1 MATFNSIFPHDG
13 SLVASYP
20 LMDKSDLDKKLII
33 AQKVFP
39 FWAQQSFDVRAEALK
54 KVAEILR
61 RDKDLLSRL
70 ITMEMGKLLEE
81 SKAEVEKCAVTC
93 DYFAENAEA
102 FLKDEYVDAGYTA
115 SFISYEPIGAVM
127 AIMPWNFPF
136 WQVFRYA
143 APTLMAGNVTFLKHA
158 PNVCGCALAIEKV
171 FIEAAGM
178 EGVFQSVIIDT
189 PLVEYLLEDDLVQAV
204 TLTGSERA
212 GSSVASLAGKL
223 IKKQVLEL
231 GGSDAFIVL
240 EDADIRQAAKVAVQS
255 RMQNAGQSCIA
266 AKRFIV
272 TEAVYESFFE
282 EMKLLIGQLK
292 PGNPLEAGI
301 TLAPMARLDLAET
314 LTGQMKESVSTG
326 AVVAI
331 GGQVSGCN
339 FAATILT
346 GVQEEMRAF
355 NEETFGPLAAIIKVK
370 DEQEALVMAN
380 NSRFGLGSSIWT
392 RDIEKGT
399 ALAKQIAAG
408 AVFINSLVKSD
419 ARLPFGGIKKSG
431 YGRELGKLG
440 IHEFVNA
447 KTITVMK

>member
-1 MATFNSIFPHDG
+1 MTTFNSVFPYDG
-13 SLVASYP
+13 SVINSYP
-20 LMDKSDLDKKLII
+20 LMDKSGLDKKLIM

-39 FWAQQSFDVRAEALK
+39 YWAQQSFDFRATALK
-54 KVAEILR
+54 KAAEILR
-61 RDKDLLSRL
+61 RDKDSLATL

-81 SKAEVEKCAVTC
+81 SKAEIEKCAVTC
-93 DYFAENAEA
+93 DYFGEHAEA
-102 FLKDEYVDAGYTA
+102 FLKDEYVDAGYTS

-158 PNVCGCALAIEKV
+158 PNVCGCALAIEKI

-189 PLVEYLLEDDLVQAV
+189 PLVEYLLDDDLVQAV

-212 GSSVASLAGKL
+212 GSSVASIAGKL

-240 EDADIRQAAKVAVQS
+240 EDADLKQAAKVAVQS

-266 AKRFIV
+266 AKRFII
-272 TEAVYESFFE
+272 TTAIYEAFVE
-282 EMKLLIGQLK
+282 EMKLLVEQLM
-292 PGNPLEAGI
+292 PGNPLDKGV
-301 TLAPMARLDLAET
+301 TLAPMARLDLAEA
-314 LTGQMKESVSTG
+314 LTSQMKESISKG
-326 AVVAI
+326 AVAAT
-331 GGQVSGCN
+331 GGHVNGCN
-339 FAATILT
+339 FEATMLT
-346 GVQEEMRAF
+346 GVQQEMRAF
-355 NEETFGPLAAIIKVK
+355 NEETFGPLAAIIRVK
-370 DEQEALVMAN
+370 DEQEALQVAN

-392 RDIEKGT
+392 NDLEKGT
-399 ALAKQIAAG
+399 ALARQIAAG
-408 AVFINSLVKSD
+408 SVFINSLVKSD

-447 KTITVMK
+447 KTITVTK